1 MSPFLLLAALADL
14 AAAVVHGLVGHRL
27 ILVPLKYARLFSTRA
42 FGAADMSRRVLVVT
56 WHLTTATFAAS
67 ALMMSLW
74 ASGTVPSGSGPLF
87 VAAMH
92 ASFLL
97 IGLAVMTPRIT
108 SVFRRRIPV
117 TFVALMTTV
126 AVMGW
131 LGSS

>member
-1 MSPFLLLAALADL
+1 MNPFLLMAALADL

-42 FGAADMSRRVLVVT
+42 FGAADVSRRVLVVT

-74 ASGTVPSGSGPLF
+74 ASGIVPGGSGPLF
-87 VAAMH
+87 VSAMH
-92 ASFLL
+92 ATFLL
-97 IGLAVMTPRIT
+97 IGLGVMGPRI
-108 SVFRRRIPV
+108 SGLFRRRIPV

-131 LGSS
+131 LGSG